1 MYNHYDHL
9 IFVLMH
15 IRNGHLYTDCLVWC
29 RCANS
34 VNIVEAV
41 INVLM
46 DLIIIVGYTSQSSMV
61 LLVLISVMEL
71 TTFIKLAVA
80 QQLCWEEELYYLY
93 ITDGYQLGLGMFEG
107 NVCLAMK

>member
-1 MYNHYDHL
+1 MFIYIL
-9 IFVLMH
+9 
-15 IRNGHLYTDCLVWC
+15 TAWCC

-61 LLVLISVMEL
+61 LLVLISVMEPTFSNYYQETNHIYQTDSGS
-71 TTFIKLAVA
+71 TTVLEGRTILP
-80 QQLCWEEELYYLY
+80 LYH
-93 ITDGYQLGLGMFEG
+93 
-107 NVCLAMK
+107 